1 MSCPRTWSR
10 DGTGN
15 VRAGVSV
22 PPAKVNS
29 KTDAFDPPPTYT
41 RSPRGAKA
49 MPSQAS
55 ATGTLALTSPD
66 AASITVMEG
75 GR

>member
-1 MSCPRTWSR
+1 
-10 DGTGN
+10 